1 MSKRLSRVEM
11 VTKRARWSECGG
23 GGKSRMKV
31 VTKARKRSKGG
42 GQERKTASRHV
53 RKRAVQSST
62 ARYGEE
68 KKAEKALWCWWARTE
83 EGAAVKSEKRGRG
96 RAWGMKRRR
105 GRRGG
110 ASVDGWMDGWPGP
123 GPGDG
128 MAGSTR
134 ELSSLKPPNQA
145 QSSPA
150 ARLLPRATINLATAG
165 AKGSS
170 LWCLPVVCLAGA
182 SHSQTDPFLPYL
194 FTFLAQSD
202 P

>member
-110 ASVDGWMDGWPGP
+110 ASVDGWMDGW
-123 GPGDG
+123 
-128 MAGSTR
+128 MAGTGTGR
-134 ELSSLKPPNQA
+134 RDGRLNPRAFQPQA
-145 QSSPA
+145 SQSSPIK
-150 ARLLPRATINLATAG
+150 PRCKAPSAG
-165 AKGSS
+165 YDKSGNGRSEGV
-170 LWCLPVVCLAGA
+170 LFVVPSRGVLGR
-182 SHSQTDPFLPYL
+182 SEPF
-194 FTFLAQSD
+194 AN
-202 P
+202 